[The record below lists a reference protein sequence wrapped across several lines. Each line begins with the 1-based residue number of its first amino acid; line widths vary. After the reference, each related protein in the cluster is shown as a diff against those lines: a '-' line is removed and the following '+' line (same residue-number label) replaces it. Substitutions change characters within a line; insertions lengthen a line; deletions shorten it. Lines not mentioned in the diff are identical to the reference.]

1 MHLELGQR
9 TGDLFHVFR
18 SQYKFGGFD
27 VLLKVLDLARSGD
40 RDDERLLGQE
50 PCERQLR
57 CVAFFLPASSVM
69 RSTKGL
75 LAAMQCGQIYVVL
88 HCWELSRQLFRQL
101 ARDFE
106 NCRHIVL

>member
-1 MHLELGQR
+1 MHLELGQN

-40 RDDERLLGQE
+40 RDDEQLLGQE

-57 CVAFFLPASSVM
+57 RGSVFSLRKLGDAIDKRLIRGYAFPRKRSNPARRSVFGSNLVCASSFCV
-69 RSTKGL
+69 R
-75 LAAMQCGQIYVVL
+75 
-88 HCWELSRQLFRQL
+88 
-101 ARDFE
+101 
-106 NCRHIVL
+106 